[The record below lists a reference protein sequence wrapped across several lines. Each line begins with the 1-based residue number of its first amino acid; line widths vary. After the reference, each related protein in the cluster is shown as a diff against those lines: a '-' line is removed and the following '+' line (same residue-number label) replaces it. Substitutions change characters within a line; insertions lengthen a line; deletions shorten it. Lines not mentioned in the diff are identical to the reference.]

1 MKRLNEEEEYM
12 FYYLLPIILPA
23 FFVFYCI
30 VMFLFKYIYFLF
42 KILNYTRIYNS
53 SSSYKNKTKNLFLN
67 YIILIIK

>member
-1 MKRLNEEEEYM
+1 MKILNEEEEYM

-42 KILNYTRIYNS
+42 NILYA
-53 SSSYKNKTKNLFLN
+53 
-67 YIILIIK
+67 YIIVAAVTKIKQKIYF